1 MHREPE
7 GFLQTTM
14 TLCPKSMTCSVVLL
28 FCVSAVSL
36 RAQAMNRHREDTCFA
51 IHVRLNGKVVDGPE
65 TMTFK
70 TKEHEWGAS
79 LDGGCFKVPTEVLT
93 EKNVDVLFTVPGN
106 KVYISTIPIGFLA
119 GPWDIDL
126 ADKRFSRE
134 VVLPKHIRTRDACAV
149 VFHVGEPETAYAM
162 APCRTRF

>member
-1 MHREPE
+1 
-7 GFLQTTM
+7 
-14 TLCPKSMTCSVVLL
+14 
-28 FCVSAVSL
+28 
-36 RAQAMNRHREDTCFA
+36 
-51 IHVRLNGKVVDGPE
+51 
-65 TMTFK
+65 MTFK